1 MATKKAGGSAKNL
14 RDSQAKYL
22 GVKRADG
29 TMVKAGEIIVRQR
42 GTHIVPGKNVKIGRD
57 HTLFALRPGVVSFGN
72 VRKIHFDGKVL
83 TKKAV
88 NVVQGVNLT
97 SD

>member
-29 TMVKAGEIIVRQR
+29 TAVKAGEIIVRQR
-42 GTHIVPGKNVKIGRD
+42 GTHVVPGKNVRVGRD
-57 HTLFALRPGVVSFGN
+57 HTLFAMRPGIVSFGTI
-72 VRKIHFDGKVL
+72 RKAHFNGKIL
-83 TKKAV
+83 AKKRAS
-88 NVVQGVNLT
+88 VV
-97 SD
+97 S

>member
-29 TMVKAGEIIVRQR
+29 TTVKAGEILVRQR
-42 GTHIVPGKNVKIGRD
+42 GTHIMAGKNVQTGRD
-57 HTLFALRPGVVSFGN
+57 HTLFAVTPGVVSFTTKRKTHFNGN
-72 VRKIHFDGKVL
+72 VLRKKTVSVI
-83 TKKAV
+83 
-88 NVVQGVNLT
+88 
-97 SD
+97 